1 MDIFE
6 SYLQKKQSSNIIKR
20 ALTDGSVKSGHYLIP
35 KNQSNADFEILG
47 DAF

>member
-20 ALTDGSVKSGHYLIP
+20 ALTDVSMKSGIILFRKINRTRILKFWVP
-35 KNQSNADFEILG
+35 KF
-47 DAF
+47 

>member
-20 ALTDGSVKSGHYLIP
+20 ALTDVSVKSGQ
-35 KNQSNADFEILG
+35 NQSKLWYYIK
-47 DAF
+47 